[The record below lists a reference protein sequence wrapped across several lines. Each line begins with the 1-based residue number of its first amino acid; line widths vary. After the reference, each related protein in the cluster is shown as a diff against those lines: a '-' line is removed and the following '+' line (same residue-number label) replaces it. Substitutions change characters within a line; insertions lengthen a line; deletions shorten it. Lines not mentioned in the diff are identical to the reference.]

1 MSGNYE
7 PDQDL
12 KDKFLKEYSER
23 QYEIERRQRSRS
35 ALKMG
40 AVAGALL
47 LFLILGVSACGTYNS
62 LQAKRE
68 KVRYEWS
75 NIEVQLERRAN
86 LIPNLVSTVKGYTKH
101 EERVFSEIAQARSRL
116 LSAGTPAEKMAA
128 NDQVSAALSRLLVL
142 AENYP
147 DLKASEQFKRLQDEL
162 AGTENRI
169 SVARRD
175 YNKAALEYNT
185 SLQRFPTI
193 LIARALGFERAQEF
207 KAAEGSIQAPKVE
220 F

>member
-1 MSGNYE
+1 
-7 PDQDL
+7 
-12 KDKFLKEYSER
+12 
-23 QYEIERRQRSRS
+23 
-35 ALKMG
+35 
-40 AVAGALL
+40 
-47 LFLILGVSACGTYNS
+47 
-62 LQAKRE
+62 
-68 KVRYEWS
+68 
-75 NIEVQLERRAN
+75 
-86 LIPNLVSTVKGYTKH
+86 
-101 EERVFSEIAQARSRL
+101 
-116 LSAGTPAEKMAA
+116 MAA